1 MSTLLALSLIALLDE
16 SYAEASVARDQLQSL
31 DLSAKTAQESLRLT
45 RLRYSAGEATVLE
58 VVDAQNS
65 LTGAELAQAD
75 GTVRY
80 ETALANL
87 QILTGTI

>member
-1 MSTLLALSLIALLDE
+1 
-16 SYAEASVARDQLQSL
+16 
-31 DLSAKTAQESLRLT
+31 
-45 RLRYSAGEATVLE
+45 LRYAAGEATVLE

-65 LTGAELAQAD
+65 LISAELARED

-80 ETALANL
+80 QAALANL